1 MPKAKDTY
9 KETCVDEKL
18 HKTKMKE
25 LFFQAKV
32 LVMPLYEE
40 KDREQRKGVKDQAQE
55 ELEEKR
61 SWQSC
66 LLVRQMTPDDHDY
79 TTRGNDGT
87 LDAE

>member
-1 MPKAKDTY
+1 M
-9 KETCVDEKL
+9 E
-18 HKTKMKE
+18 
-25 LFFQAKV
+25 
-32 LVMPLYEE
+32 
-40 KDREQRKGVKDQAQE
+40 RKRVRKKKGWKDQAQE

-66 LLVRQMTPDDHDY
+66 LLVRQMTPDDHDN

>member
-1 MPKAKDTY
+1 
-9 KETCVDEKL
+9 
-18 HKTKMKE
+18 
-25 LFFQAKV
+25 
-32 LVMPLYEE
+32 MPLEE
-40 KDREQRKGVKDQAQE
+40 RERKRKGEDQAQS

-66 LLVRQMTPDDHDY
+66 LLVRQMTPDDHDS